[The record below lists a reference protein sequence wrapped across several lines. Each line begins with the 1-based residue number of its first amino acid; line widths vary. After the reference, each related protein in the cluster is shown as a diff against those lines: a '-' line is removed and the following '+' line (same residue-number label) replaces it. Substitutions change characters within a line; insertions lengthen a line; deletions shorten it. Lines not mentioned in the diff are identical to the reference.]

1 MKSRGGKSAT
11 RGVSSHAKGE
21 SGSQPARKSALFVT
35 ISGIR
40 GVAGVDLTPH
50 EIASYV
56 CAFALMTKAKKIVL
70 GHDARPSAHWILP
83 LVEGTL
89 RGCGVE
95 VLFSGL
101 TATPTLG
108 LLVRTLK
115 ADGGINVTASHNPIE
130 YNGLKFFSRTGS
142 FITKQMLADLIKA
155 HNDIGAGIVRGS
167 GIVGGKTVLEHP
179 SKHHLNALLKALSP
193 IAKNWTRK
201 IRTVIDCCNST
212 AAELSPR
219 VVKAYGANAEVI
231 FDDTKVYKFPRG
243 AEPVEAN
250 IKELRTQVVKRKAS
264 VGFAIDPDADR
275 LALVDETGRAIGE
288 ERTLV
293 LAADAYLTLTK
304 KKTPIV
310 VNLSTSS
317 AIEDVARKHGT
328 RVIRTAIG
336 EANVLA
342 GMEKHGASI
351 GGEGN
356 GGVIVP
362 AVQPGR
368 DAATAIALILMG
380 LQSRGG
386 TLSQWNAEFPA
397 YAMVKES
404 LHIDRDLMQKVLPK
418 IQKLFKEAEIDTSDG
433 VKATFADRWIHVRPS
448 NTEPV
453 VRVYAE
459 GRRQSDAMELV
470 DRAAKALQ

>member
-11 RGVSSHAKGE
+11 RGASSHAKGE

-40 GVAGVDLTPH
+40 GIAGVDLTPH

-167 GIVGGKTVLEHP
+167 GIVGGKMVLEHP
-179 SKHHLNALLKALSP
+179 SKHHLNALLKA
-193 IAKNWTRK
+193 
-201 IRTVIDCCNST
+201 
-212 AAELSPR
+212 
-219 VVKAYGANAEVI
+219 
-231 FDDTKVYKFPRG
+231 
-243 AEPVEAN
+243 
-250 IKELRTQVVKRKAS
+250 
-264 VGFAIDPDADR
+264 
-275 LALVDETGRAIGE
+275 
-288 ERTLV
+288 
-293 LAADAYLTLTK
+293 
-304 KKTPIV
+304 
-310 VNLSTSS
+310 
-317 AIEDVARKHGT
+317 
-328 RVIRTAIG
+328 
-336 EANVLA
+336 
-342 GMEKHGASI
+342 
-351 GGEGN
+351 
-356 GGVIVP
+356 
-362 AVQPGR
+362 
-368 DAATAIALILMG
+368 
-380 LQSRGG
+380 
-386 TLSQWNAEFPA
+386 
-397 YAMVKES
+397 
-404 LHIDRDLMQKVLPK
+404 
-418 IQKLFKEAEIDTSDG
+418 
-433 VKATFADRWIHVRPS
+433 
-448 NTEPV
+448 
-453 VRVYAE
+453 
-459 GRRQSDAMELV
+459 
-470 DRAAKALQ
+470 